1 MQYEHNIR
9 YLASFIIQTICKNTK
24 SVTFQTFISCRGL
37 PALVALLGG
46 DYFENK
52 DLIFMTI
59 DSIYDIFEL
68 QNSTPKSDYLQLF
81 IKCDLIPNLIDVL
94 NNIILDDEIF
104 DAEEYE
110 NKIVNIF
117 LKFSRGDATIKEAVT
132 TKEAIECLLREIDKL
147 YLRQSI
153 NILKALKNLSSD
165 SSTLETLFNAGIIPK
180 LINFIN
186 KYKNNEKQYQ
196 EISNQVLNII
206 YNLCRIN
213 KNRQESAAKA
223 GVVPILQEYVYN
235 PSPLKEFALPIL
247 CEMVHAGKVT
257 RDILWENNVLNS
269 YIMLMKDTF
278 WQINAID
285 AIFAWILED
294 SVVIESVIQ
303 EQENIEIIINAISL
317 CCSTNSKFDTKFVNF
332 LEILQKLMFVSKSIN
347 ERITIVTLEQFD
359 TLGVQFFGKL
369 VGKLLHP
376 NALVKVNIL
385 KIFSLMFECL
395 SHDKKEE
402 LYEKL
407 NNNYDILIKLDSLMN
422 DSAILVKDLV
432 TNLKNNLIEFIN

>member
-1 MQYEHNIR
+1 M
-9 YLASFIIQTICKNTK
+9 
-24 SVTFQTFISCRGL
+24 
-37 PALVALLGG
+37 
-46 DYFENK
+46 
-52 DLIFMTI
+52 
-59 DSIYDIFEL
+59 
-68 QNSTPKSDYLQLF
+68 
-81 IKCDLIPNLIDVL
+81 
-94 NNIILDDEIF
+94 
-104 DAEEYE
+104 
-110 NKIVNIF
+110 
-117 LKFSRGDATIKEAVT
+117 
-132 TKEAIECLLREIDKL
+132 
-147 YLRQSI
+147 
-153 NILKALKNLSSD
+153 
-165 SSTLETLFNAGIIPK
+165 
-180 LINFIN
+180 
-186 KYKNNEKQYQ
+186 
-196 EISNQVLNII
+196 
-206 YNLCRIN
+206 
-213 KNRQESAAKA
+213 
-223 GVVPILQEYVYN
+223 
-235 PSPLKEFALPIL
+235 
-247 CEMVHAGKVT
+247 
-257 RDILWENNVLNS
+257 
-269 YIMLMKDTF
+269 
-278 WQINAID
+278 
-285 AIFAWILED
+285 ED